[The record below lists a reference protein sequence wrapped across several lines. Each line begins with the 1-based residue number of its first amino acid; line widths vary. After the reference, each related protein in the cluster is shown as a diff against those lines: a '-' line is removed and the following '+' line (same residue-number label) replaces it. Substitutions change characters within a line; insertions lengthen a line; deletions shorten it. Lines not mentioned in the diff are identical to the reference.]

1 MNNKEERERNKTLKK
16 NKKIII
22 MIIGFILLLGLGVGA
37 KFLLDVKAYQEEIAA
52 MEIQDIDLS
61 DVPDGT
67 YEGAYDADLIKVKVA
82 VEVKDKNIKNI
93 ELLQHEN
100 GKGAPAEAVIPEV
113 IASQSLQV
121 DAVSGATNSS
131 KVILKSIEIAIE
143 GAQ

>member
-1 MNNKEERERNKTLKK
+1 MKK

-22 MIIGFILLLGLGVGA
+22 MILAFVLLLGLGVGA

-61 DVPDGT
+61 NVADGT
-67 YEGAYDADLIKVKVA
+67 YEGVYDADLIQVKVA
-82 VEVKDKNIKNI
+82 VEVEDHNIKSI
-93 ELLQHEN
+93 DLLQHDN

-113 IASQSLQV
+113 IASQSLEV
-121 DAVSGATNSS
+121 DTVSGATNSS

-143 GAQ
+143 GAL

>member
-1 MNNKEERERNKTLKK
+1 LKK
-16 NKKIII
+16 KTKIII
-22 MIIGFILLLGLGVGA
+22 MVIGIVLLIGLGIGA
-37 KFLLDVKAYQEEIAA
+37 KFLMDVNAYQEKIAA

-61 DVPDGT
+61 NVPDGT
-67 YEGAYDADLIKVKVA
+67 YEGSYDADLIQVKVA
-82 VEVKDKNIKNI
+82 VEVKDHSITDI

-100 GKGAPAEAVIPEV
+100 GKGGPAEAVIPEV
-113 IASQSLQV
+113 IETQSLQV